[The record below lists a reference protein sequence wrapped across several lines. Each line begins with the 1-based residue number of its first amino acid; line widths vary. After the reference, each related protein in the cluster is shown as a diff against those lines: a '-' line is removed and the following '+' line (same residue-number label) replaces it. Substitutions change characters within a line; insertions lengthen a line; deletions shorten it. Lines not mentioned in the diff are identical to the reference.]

1 MLAIRTS
8 TPAEIPQLKA
18 LWKKC
23 FRDPDEYI
31 DAFYNNY
38 CSPNQVL
45 VVVEDG
51 KIRSM
56 ASLLPASVRNT
67 EGEEIPVSYLYALA
81 TDPDH
86 QGHSHARQL
95 LQAADDLLADRGYKA
110 MALVPASPSLHKFFK
125 AVGMDECFAHRKSE
139 FLASSLTGKTG
150 GGTFVPIGPEEY
162 NAIREAY
169 LLGSV
174 HLSYSDDLIR
184 LQELSSRMTGGGLFR
199 VEVEANDAEVGCAAI
214 EYTGSGTLLI
224 KELLTYHQYTSEAVE
239 MAAKVFPAD
248 RYLVRTPAAW
258 EGFSGNYIQPFGMV
272 KWYDPVLQRQFDG
285 KQDAYLGLA
294 FD

>member
-1 MLAIRTS
+1 MYAIRPA
-8 TPAEIPQLKA
+8 TPAEIPQVKA

-23 FRDPDEYI
+23 FRDPAEYI
-31 DAFYNNY
+31 DAFYNSF
-38 CSPNQVL
+38 CTTDQVL

-51 KIRSM
+51 RVRSM
-56 ASLLPASVRNT
+56 ASLLPASIRDT
-67 EGEEIPVSYLYALA
+67 EGEPYPAAYLYALA
-81 TDPDH
+81 TDPDF

-95 LQAADDLLADRGYKA
+95 LQAADELLVERGYMA

-139 FLASSLTGKTG
+139 FLASSLTGKARN
-150 GGTFVPIGPEEY
+150 GTFTPIGPEEY
-162 NAIREAY
+162 NAIRESY
-169 LLGSV
+169 LHGSV
-174 HLSYSDDLIR
+174 HVAYSDDLIR

-199 VEVEANDAEVGCAAI
+199 VEVEASDAEVGCAAI
-214 EYTGSGTLLI
+214 EYSNAGTLLI

-239 MAAKVFPAD
+239 MAAKVFPAK

-272 KWYDPVLQRQFDG
+272 KWYDPVLQRRFDG